1 MIIDSVFQE
10 FVKVVQENK
19 NYTIGLLNGD
29 GIVTACSDEEQV
41 GSIHNIYGRDA
52 NNLFYPIR
60 VKNIEYGWLWIYG
73 KDENLEMMGNLIND
87 SLNIRMNYEVTQNMM
102 RENATEDD
110 RLMKLLLDEG
120 ELDTD
125 EVLQIVERMKFDRKQ
140 SRVAIYLY
148 NEKGFDSG
156 KAMRLKMLPEGK
168 DLLCSLLDKYVL
180 LIFYP
185 ISDELDNEQMK
196 VEIRRVL
203 VTLENME
210 LTGSGCWVG
219 SVQKKLKNYK
229 ESYNH
234 CLWLKD
240 NTKKRKG
247 EITFFCDYVYE
258 FFQSRIHLSDIK
270 GVFDYYWESSKGVDI
285 DELVRI
291 ANAMFENNFNI
302 SQAADSLSLHKNT
315 LLYKLKKYETAFHIE
330 IRGDFKGGFL
340 FVLIA
345 SLMKEYQK
353 RRQIGEEL

>member
-29 GIVTACSDEEQV
+29 GIVTACSDKEQV

-110 RLMKLLLDEG
+110 HLMKLLLDDEF
-120 ELDTD
+120 DRD
-125 EVLQIVERMKFDRKQ
+125 EVLQIADRMKFDRQQ

-148 NEKGFDSG
+148 NEKGYDS
-156 KAMRLKMLPEGK
+156 ARTM
-168 DLLCSLLDKYVL
+168 
-180 LIFYP
+180 P
-185 ISDELDNEQMK
+185 ISDALDNEQMK
-196 VEIRRVL
+196 AEIRRVL
-203 VTLENME
+203 ITLENME
-210 LTGSGCWVG
+210 LTGSGFWVG

-240 NTKKRKG
+240 NTKKQKG

-258 FFQSRIHLSDIK
+258 FFQSRIHLNDIK

-302 SQAADSLSLHKNT
+302 SQAADSMSLHKNT

-353 RRQIGEEL
+353 RRQIGEKL

>member
-29 GIVTACSDEEQV
+29 GIVTACSDKEQV

-110 RLMKLLLDEG
+110 HLMKLLLDDEF
-120 ELDTD
+120 DRD
-125 EVLQIVERMKFDRKQ
+125 EVLQIADRMKFDRQQ

-148 NEKGFDSG
+148 NEKGYDS
-156 KAMRLKMLPEGK
+156 ARTMRLKM
-168 DLLCSLLDKYVL
+168 LLDKYVL

-185 ISDELDNEQMK
+185 ISDALDNEQMK
-196 VEIRRVL
+196 AEIRRVL
-203 VTLENME
+203 ITLENME
-210 LTGSGCWVG
+210 LTGSGFWVG

-240 NTKKRKG
+240 NTKKQKG

-258 FFQSRIHLSDIK
+258 FFQSRIHLNDIK

-302 SQAADSLSLHKNT
+302 SQAADSMSLHKNT

-353 RRQIGEEL
+353 RRQIGEKL